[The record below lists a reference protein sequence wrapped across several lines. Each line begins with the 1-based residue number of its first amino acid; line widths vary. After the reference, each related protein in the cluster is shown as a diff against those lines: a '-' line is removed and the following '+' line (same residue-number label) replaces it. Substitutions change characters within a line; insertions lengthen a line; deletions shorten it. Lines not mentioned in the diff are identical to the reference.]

1 MPTLRKIL
9 LEQFQ
14 HDDVTN
20 EQQVSAPSLFER
32 GQWPA
37 HWIHHPEIPKGPQIL
52 LFRKNI
58 ELDESLRLR
67 FHVTADERYRL
78 WLNGERVAEG
88 PERGDP
94 DDGYFDSYEME
105 LAPGAHTLLARVL
118 ALGGAAPRAQ
128 MSLRPG
134 FLLAAE
140 GAAANHLLATGF
152 SPWDVTCLPG
162 YAFEPPFDKEP
173 FSIGFNCIHDG
184 RAMDR
189 DLESGHGQSWWPAE
203 KGLPGADPAKRNRY
217 PATPLLTPALLPAR
231 NRQRFQGGHVRVVEA
246 MADASAQIPYPG
258 PDNDPEMV
266 ASWNRLYREE
276 TPIEIP
282 KQTQWRVFIDLE
294 DYIGADYAITFKGA
308 AGASI
313 KVGWAESLFADTGF
327 VNKGQRAQIKGK
339 YFKGIGDTFMA
350 SGHPGPQRFE
360 SIFWRSGRYLE
371 LCIQTQAAPMRIE
384 RLELFRCGFPIAWDY
399 DFASD
404 DPSLAG
410 IRPLVER
417 TLAASTDDSFM
428 DGPYYE
434 QMLWVGDLVQTQ
446 LTHFV
451 THLDLPLARKAMRHF
466 NASRMHDGLT
476 CARWPARDRMIIA
489 PFSLYWIEV
498 IHDYAHWR
506 GELDSLRPHLRGVR
520 GVIDAF
526 IEMGNGDGLLEMHK
540 GWNFVDWVPEW
551 PMGIPPG
558 ADGGVSSILNWQF
571 VRILRKYATLETLFD
586 EPELAA
592 RAERIADK
600 LATALCVQLWD
611 DQQGLF
617 RDAPKAQTYSEHA
630 QSLAVLSNRLPA
642 ELQSRLSGFTS
653 RPITRATI
661 SFSHF
666 VFEAL
671 FKMGEAMPFF
681 ERLSDW
687 KILPDKGFL
696 TLPEGPE
703 PSRSDC
709 HAWGSH
715 PLYHLMASVLGIRPA
730 SAGFATIAIRPQLG
744 PLQRA
749 KGRIP
754 HPKGMIEVA
763 FEKSSNQTHGQIRL
777 PQGLNGH
784 LHINHQTIELKG
796 DFTFALPRQN
806 RLHAKYRRGQ

>member
-1 MPTLRKIL
+1 MNSLSNLQKIL
-9 LEQFQ
+9 LASSESSGLT
-14 HDDVTN
+14 DRETAK
-20 EQQVSAPSLFER
+20 ETPLFEQ

-37 HWIHHPEIPKGPQIL
+37 LWIHSPKPVPGPHFL
-52 LFRKNI
+52 LFRKTLHI
-58 ELDESLRLR
+58 EQPLRVR
-67 FHVTADERYRL
+67 VHVTADERYIL

-94 DDGYFDSYEME
+94 DDWYFDSYDVE
-105 LAPGAHTLLARVL
+105 LEAGVHTLLARVH
-118 ALGGAAPRAQ
+118 ALGSAAPRAQ

-140 GAAANHLLATGF
+140 GATANDLLATGV
-152 SPWDVTCLPG
+152 SPWDVVCLPG
-162 YAFEPPFDKEP
+162 YAFESPFDKES

-184 RAMDR
+184 RSMDW
-189 DLESGHGQSWWPAE
+189 DLECGQGQSWLPAE

-217 PATPLLTPALLPAR
+217 PTTHLLNPALLPAR
-231 NRQRFQGGHVRVVEA
+231 NRQPFRGGSVRVVEA
-246 MADASAQIPYPG
+246 IPNANAEMRYPC
-258 PDNDPEMV
+258 PNNEPEMV
-266 ASWNRLYREE
+266 ASWNRLYREGK
-276 TPIEIP
+276 TIKLP
-282 KQTQWRVFIDLE
+282 KHTQLRVLIDME

-313 KVGWAESLFADTGF
+313 KVALAESLFEDTDF
-327 VNKGQRAQIKGK
+327 VNKGQRNQIEGK
-339 YFKGIGDTFMA
+339 YYKGIGDTFIA
-350 SGHPGPQRFE
+350 SGSNDPNRFE

-371 LCIQTQAAPMRIE
+371 LSINTQDTPMQIE
-384 RLELFRCGFPIAWDY
+384 KLELYRVGFPIAWDY
-399 DFASD
+399 DFTSD
-404 DPSLAG
+404 DPSLQA

-451 THLDLPLARKAMRHF
+451 THLDLPLARKAMRSF
-466 NASRMHDGLT
+466 DASRMHDGLT

-489 PFSLYWIEV
+489 PFSLYWIEL
-498 IHDYAHWR
+498 IHDYAYWR
-506 GELDSLRPHLRGVR
+506 GELDSLRQHMPGVR

-526 IEMGNGDGLLEMHK
+526 LGMYNGDGLLEIHK

-571 VRILRKYATLETLFD
+571 VRILGKYATLEALFD

-592 RAERIADK
+592 RAKRIAET
-600 LATALCVQLWD
+600 LSTVLCAQLWD
-611 DQQGLF
+611 DAQGLF
-617 RDAPKAQTYSEHA
+617 RDAPQAETYSEHA
-630 QSLAVLSNRLPA
+630 QALAILSDCLPD
-642 ELQSRLSGFTS
+642 ELRSRLSGFTS
-653 RPITRATI
+653 RPMTRATI

-666 VFEAL
+666 IFEAL
-671 FKMGEAMPFF
+671 FKMCQPMAFF

-687 KILPDKGFL
+687 KLLPGKGFL

-730 SAGFATIAIRPQLG
+730 SAGFATVEIRPQPG
-744 PLQRA
+744 PLLQA
-749 KGRIP
+749 KGHIP
-754 HPKGMIEVA
+754 HPQGSIEVA
-763 FEKSSNQTHGQIRL
+763 LEIV
-777 PQGLNGH
+777 
-784 LHINHQTIELKG
+784 
-796 DFTFALPRQN
+796 
-806 RLHAKYRRGQ
+806 RGQARARVTLPKGLTGKLMLNNGCHSLVPGVQTFE